1 MAISVTRPHPFDHAT
16 ARRRVDVLAQT
27 LSRKLSLRTSWDG
40 DRLSFKRTG
49 ARGHI
54 DVTPDHI
61 HVEISTSP
69 LLPISDARLRQQVNA
84 VLDEHIPPMPTMPSG
99 DHDGEVAKADDADD
113 ADEAETA
120 GDAPESH
127 EDEVPPATE
136 TAAASAQRS
145 DEAQRADAGP
155 LGSLTSGLLGAA
167 VQTGTASL
175 KAARSLLF
183 PPDQLSDLPEAQRA
197 RLERIGQQLQ
207 QFREE
212 AGLSLDDVS
221 ERLGIDAALLEAM
234 ERGTARLSL
243 PLLRRLYEILPT
255 IPSGW
260 IDRFIPPHPPDAN
273 SPDD

>member
-27 LSRKLSLRTSWDG
+27 LSRKLNLRTSWEG

-69 LLPISDARLRQQVNA
+69 LLPISDARLRQQVDA
-84 VLDEHIPPMPTMPSG
+84 VLDEHIPPMPTASARDSEGDREHHPDATPEGHEHDEPEAPRAEDAVASPSARGDEKHAEDDAHAATAPSG
-99 DHDGEVAKADDADD
+99 
-113 ADEAETA
+113 
-120 GDAPESH
+120 S
-127 EDEVPPATE
+127 
-136 TAAASAQRS
+136 R
-145 DEAQRADAGP
+145 
-155 LGSLTSGLLGAA
+155 TSGLLGAA
-167 VQTGTASL
+167 LQAGTASL
-175 KAARSLLF
+175 NAAHALLF
-183 PPDQLSDLPEAQRA
+183 SPDQRSDLSEAQRA
-197 RLERIGQQLQ
+197 RLEQVGQHLQ

-221 ERLGIDAALLEAM
+221 QRLGIDAAVLEAM

-243 PLLRRLYEILPT
+243 PLLRRLDEILPT

-260 IDRFIPPHPPDAN
+260 INRFIPPQPPDATP
-273 SPDD
+273 PDA